1 MILFFIGL
9 VKDTQARN
17 LSLRSPLLF
26 STLDEAKKSLL
37 EGTATLPGLSTPS
50 EEPQVQ
56 SIMEEVESPRTNRPS
71 SGRSSLGSQESS
83 PTLTSSGTT
92 ISDGSQY
99 EDGASMLC
107 NGGKTIDGFSPP
119 SLTFGSEDFDDI
131 ETPNRVQLYNHVVA
145 TLHLL
150 ISRQLT
156 SVESYGQFAKTALD
170 REKRFGKLLSSKGM
184 SEEEKLERIVRGR
197 ANGWNRPRFNP
208 KHYKE
213 LCDRALGE
221 L

>member
-1 MILFFIGL
+1 
-9 VKDTQARN
+9 
-17 LSLRSPLLF
+17 
-26 STLDEAKKSLL
+26 
-37 EGTATLPGLSTPS
+37 
-50 EEPQVQ
+50 
-56 SIMEEVESPRTNRPS
+56 
-71 SGRSSLGSQESS
+71 
-83 PTLTSSGTT
+83 
-92 ISDGSQY
+92 
-99 EDGASMLC
+99 MLC
-107 NGGKTIDGFSPP
+107 NAGKSIDGFSP
-119 SLTFGSEDFDDI
+119 SALKFGRGDFDDT
-131 ETPNRVQLYNHVVA
+131 ETPNQVQLYNHVVT

-156 SVESYGQFAKTALD
+156 SVESYRQFAKTTLD

-208 KHYKE
+208 KRYEE